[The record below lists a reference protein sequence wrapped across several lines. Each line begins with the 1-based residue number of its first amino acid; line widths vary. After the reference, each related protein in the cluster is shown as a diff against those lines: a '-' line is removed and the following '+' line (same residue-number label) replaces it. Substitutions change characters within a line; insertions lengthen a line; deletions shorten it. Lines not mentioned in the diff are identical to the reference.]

1 VLSSIVFLV
10 SCANLGNDTNG
21 TATDVNTTNG
31 DTTTQGETNMEETT
45 RGSAAMEESMMRE
58 ATTTNGATAEGTAI
72 EKTTEGTNTTTEV
85 TTKGGTT
92 KGGTTKGGTT
102 TAGGTAATGEAVTD
116 VRAIISETDKQFLVG
131 RPVRLAGVNVR
142 SVVNEWS
149 FLLGPSDTRQLFAV
163 LEGEQ
168 AQEALEVKQGQI
180 LSVNGVVRQL
190 PNTEDAQ
197 QRFGLSETEA
207 ALLQSQ
213 EIYLSV
219 DRVEVMER

>member
-1 VLSSIVFLV
+1 MLSSIVFLV

-85 TTKGGTT
+85 TT

>member
-1 VLSSIVFLV
+1 
-10 SCANLGNDTNG
+10 
-21 TATDVNTTNG
+21 
-31 DTTTQGETNMEETT
+31 MEETT

-72 EKTTEGTNTTTEV
+72 EKTTEGTNTTREV
-85 TTKGGTT
+85 TT

>member
-1 VLSSIVFLV
+1 MLSSIVFLA

-58 ATTTNGATAEGTAI
+58 TAIEETTPNGAAAEGTAI
-72 EKTTEGTNTTTEV
+72 EKTTEGTNTTREV

-92 KGGTTKGGTT
+92 A
-102 TAGGTAATGEAVTD
+102 AGGTAATGEAITD
-116 VRAIISETDKQFLVG
+116 ARAIISETDKQFLVG
-131 RPVRLAGVNVR
+131 RPVRLAGANVR
-142 SVVNEWS
+142 SVVNERS

-168 AQEALEVKQGQI
+168 AQEASEVKQGQM

>member
-1 VLSSIVFLV
+1 MLSSIVFLV

-72 EKTTEGTNTTTEV
+72 EKTTEGTNTTREV
-85 TTKGGTT
+85 TT

>member
-72 EKTTEGTNTTTEV
+72 EKTTEGTNTTREV
-85 TTKGGTT
+85 TT

>member
-1 VLSSIVFLV
+1 MLSSIVFLV

-72 EKTTEGTNTTTEV
+72 EKTTEGTNTTREV
-85 TTKGGTT
+85 TT

-168 AQEALEVKQGQI
+168 SQEALEVKQGQI